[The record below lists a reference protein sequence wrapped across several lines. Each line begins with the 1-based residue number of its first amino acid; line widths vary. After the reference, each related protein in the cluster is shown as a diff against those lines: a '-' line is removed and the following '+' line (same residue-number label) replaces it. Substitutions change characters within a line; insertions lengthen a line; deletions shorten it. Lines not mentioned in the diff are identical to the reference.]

1 MNFRLF
7 CAQVRYIL
15 RKKSSAAVIFI
26 LMSVIIVNYFGNL
39 AECKKIVE
47 VTDMF
52 NPFSRVMMSSYSK
65 YSSFVI
71 AFFPILAVLP
81 TATLFVDDRNTRI
94 NMYILG
100 RSGEKGYYISK
111 LLSIFTATFVIF
123 IIPFFLEF
131 VMTVIAFPLESGGM
145 LHGPSYTDSMRT
157 SNYILD
163 SLFWKNNIIYA
174 LVMDIVLALA
184 AACLAIFNS
193 AITIFPIFRYK
204 IFSFLPVYV
213 FLYIVRVIDERLVD
227 AGSVSRFDYVVMLNL
242 FDCRAKDFR
251 YFVGMLVIMVL
262 ISFAVVGLYSKRKE
276 VVL

>member
-1 MNFRLF
+1 MSFRLY
-7 CAQVRYIL
+7 CAQVKYIL
-15 RKKSSAAVIFI
+15 RKKTSVIVFLL
-26 LMSVIIVNYFGNL
+26 LMSIVIVNYFGNL
-39 AECKKIVE
+39 ADCKKIIE
-47 VTDMF
+47 ITDMY

-65 YSSFVI
+65 YSSFVL
-71 AFFPILAVLP
+71 AFFPILAVFP
-81 TATLFVDDRNTRI
+81 TATLFVDDRNSRI

-100 RSGEKGYYISK
+100 RSGVKDYYICK
-111 LLSIFTATFVIF
+111 LLSVFTVTFIIF
-123 IIPFFLEF
+123 IIPFLLESI
-131 VMTVIAFPLESGGM
+131 MIGIAFPLESTGIEQEI
-145 LHGPSYTDSMRT
+145 SFTESIRT

-163 SLFWKNNIIYA
+163 SLFWKNNIVYI
-174 LVMDIVLALA
+174 LVMDIVLAIS
-184 AACLAIFNS
+184 AACLAVFNS
-193 AITIFPIFRYK
+193 SITIFPIFRYK

-251 YFVGMLVIMVL
+251 YFVGMLVIMVV